1 MTLLFL
7 FVLVLSSCTFSPL
20 IEVEVVFEGR
30 HAYEEYMDVAY
41 YLEYATGGEVKKL
54 YVRPDEKRM
63 KLKLIKGYNAV
74 FLATP
79 FMIDTPL
86 LGGFYT
92 PGDKK
97 IILKEK
103 EGELSYSLLKAYSYN
118 RSSVESLDYKK
129 LVKDLPPSFNS
140 VKFVSELVEGSFGS
154 FSENDKIPVFLENLT
169 SGYWHSSS
177 SEVRN
182 LFSDGDDK
190 RNEMLYLYPGFYSFY
205 NSERQL
211 ELFIH
216 VDDEYNVF
224 KQIRKLE
231 NIYK

>member
-1 MTLLFL
+1 MILLFFIL
-7 FVLVLSSCTFSPL
+7 FLSSCTFSPL
-20 IEVEVVFEGR
+20 AEVEVVFEDR
-30 HAYEEYMDVAY
+30 HVYEEFMDVAY
-41 YLEYATGGEVKKL
+41 YLEYATGGNVKKI
-54 YVRPDEKRM
+54 YVRADERRIKIR
-63 KLKLIKGYNAV
+63 LIKGYNAV

-92 PGDKK
+92 PGDER
-97 IILKEK
+97 IILKER

-118 RSSVESLDYKK
+118 HSSVESLDYKR
-129 LVKDLPPSFNS
+129 LIKDLPPSFNS
-140 VKFVSELVEGSFGS
+140 VKFVSEIVKGSFRS
-154 FSENDKIPVFLENLT
+154 FSENEKIPVFLDNLP

-177 SEVRN
+177 SEIRN

-190 RNEMLYLYPGFYSFY
+190 RNEILYLYPGFYSFY
-205 NSERQL
+205 NSERKL

-216 VDDEYNVF
+216 VDDEYNIF

-231 NIYK
+231 NTYK